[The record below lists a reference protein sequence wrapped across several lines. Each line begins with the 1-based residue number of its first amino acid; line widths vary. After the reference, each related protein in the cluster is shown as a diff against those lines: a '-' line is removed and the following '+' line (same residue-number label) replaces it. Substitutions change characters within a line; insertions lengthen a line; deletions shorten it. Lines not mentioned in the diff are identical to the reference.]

1 MRLNFPFSCVTR
13 RVRSVWQ
20 HEEMTSADH
29 NRYLAI
35 GFGIFAALFGLTF
48 LLLMLVSLG
57 VFMALGI
64 SFANET
70 GDANQAGFGV
80 LGGVFAVVFYLVL
93 GLFFVL
99 PTATASR
106 KMWKLRPGAR
116 AWGIVAA
123 ILILFIFPAGTA
135 LAIYGFWFL
144 FSNPSRELY
153 ATRPAGLASEII
165 SP

>member
-1 MRLNFPFSCVTR
+1 MRR
-13 RVRSVWQ
+13 ARSLWPP
-20 HEEMTSADH
+20 EEMTAAEH
-29 NRYLAI
+29 NKYLSI
-35 GFGIFAALFGLTF
+35 GFGFFAAIFALTF

-57 VFMALGI
+57 VFVALGV

-70 GDANQAGFGV
+70 GDRNQAGLGI
-80 LGGVFAVVFYLVL
+80 LGGMFAVVFYLVL

>member
-1 MRLNFPFSCVTR
+1 MRLNFPFSCATR

-93 GLFFVL
+93 GLFLVL
-99 PTATASR
+99 PTAVASR
-106 KMWKLRPGAR
+106 KMWKRRRGAR
-116 AWGIVAA
+116 VWGIIAA
-123 ILILFIFPAGTA
+123 VLVVFVFPAGTFLSIYA
-135 LAIYGFWFL
+135 LWFCFGAAGRSL
-144 FSNPSRELY
+144 YLSSPSV
-153 ATRPAGLASEII
+153 A
-165 SP
+165 